1 LAARDYRDGYSKGD
15 GAVGAGFL
23 LNASGIVKAGTLTTV
38 DDTVAAD
45 LANALTTGG
54 ELERIT
60 AVA

>member
-1 LAARDYRDGYSKGD
+1 
-15 GAVGAGFL
+15 

>member
-1 LAARDYRDGYSKGD
+1 MIIRKATALLAL
-15 GAVGAGFL
+15 GFL
-23 LNASGIVKAGTLTTV
+23 LNASGGIVKAGTLTTV

-54 ELERIT
+54 GLERIT